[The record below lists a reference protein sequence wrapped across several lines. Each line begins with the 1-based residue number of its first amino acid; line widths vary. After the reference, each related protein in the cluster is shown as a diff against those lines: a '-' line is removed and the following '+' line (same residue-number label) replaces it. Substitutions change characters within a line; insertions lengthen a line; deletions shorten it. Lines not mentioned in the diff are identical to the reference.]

1 MPSNS
6 LPHPTPKLI
15 VTHESPDAD
24 AIGYAYLMA
33 KFAPGFEAYRIAFTN
48 FSNPNQELLKRADS
62 VGDIG
67 GQYSPQE
74 WRFDHHHFKGADST
88 NTCATKMLWHHL
100 RLLGRDVNHL
110 EPLIEVIHQGDLG
123 RTDPVGIH
131 ALLWGFAIRSQR
143 NLGQRLSD
151 EEMMAWGFEV
161 MDLAATWLKRQAKNQ
176 AELKDKVVWK
186 SNDELIWAI
195 KHGSAGTGFAAYAEG
210 AQLVVFEGKPIKLAK
225 GTTYPIGISRAPEW
239 QSPDV
244 EEIVKRI
251 TESKDYP
258 DNIVNELNT
267 WFIHEAG
274 FFAGRG
280 TPKSPD
286 FDPPPT
292 GGLLS
297 IAVAVDDAW
306 DRETQTTSKP
316 TKIIATLIHRTA
328 ESQSLSTDQT
338 KALVDLVVEV
348 IKVNHKETKEQTK
361 KELSHWST
369 QWTKFTWALATV
381 HGQTPRE
388 LFDAYRDIKPHGEY
402 GEAE

>member
-24 AIGYAYLMA
+24 AIGFAYLMA
-33 KFAPGFEAYRIAFTN
+33 KYAPGFEAYRIAFTN

-67 GQYSPQE
+67 GVYNPSK
-74 WRFDHHHFKGADST
+74 WRFDHHHFEGADST
-88 NTCATKMLWHHL
+88 NTCAAKMLWQHL
-100 RLLGRDVNHL
+100 KSHGRDVAHL
-110 EPLIEVIHQGDLG
+110 EPLIEVVHQGDLG

-151 EEMMAWGFEV
+151 KEMMAWGFEV
-161 MDLAATWLKRQAKNQ
+161 MDLAATWLKRQAENQ

-186 SNDELIWAI
+186 SDDGLICAI

-210 AQLVVFEGKPIKLAK
+210 ARLVVFEGKPVKLAE

-244 EEIVKRI
+244 GQIVQRI
-251 TESKDYP
+251 IESLEYP
-258 DNIVNELNT
+258 DNIANEMSA

-286 FDPPPT
+286 FNPPPT
-292 GGLLS
+292 GALLS
-297 IAVAVDDAW
+297 IAVAVDTAW
-306 DRETQTTSKP
+306 DRETQATREP
-316 TKIIATLIHRTA
+316 TKAIATIIHQIA
-328 ESQSLSTDQT
+328 NALNLNTDQT
-338 KALVDLVVEV
+338 KALIALIVEIIEV
-348 IKVNHKETKEQTK
+348 SQEETE
-361 KELSHWST
+361 
-369 QWTKFTWALATV
+369 
-381 HGQTPRE
+381 
-388 LFDAYRDIKPHGEY
+388 
-402 GEAE
+402 